1 MNLNLSINWQINDVE
16 LETSIFAL
24 LREIDR
30 VGSLQ
35 QACKR
40 INVSYRYAWGL
51 MTKWQHLLGQPLVIL
66 ERGRG
71 ARLSDIGRTLLS
83 AQDTLDSRLSLELAN
98 TSTEIKSRLQQLLSS
113 PEQNATR
120 IYASHGIA
128 INTLRELLHR
138 HSGSRLDLHFHG
150 SLESLVA
157 LQEKQCDIAGFHIP
171 EGELGGMLS
180 DNYTRLISKK
190 THQLVYIIKRQQG
203 LLVAHQN
210 PKQIH
215 ALSDL
220 CSSSITF
227 INRQAQSGTRLLF
240 DQLLQQEKLDH
251 HQILGYEN
259 EEYTHMAV
267 GAMVASGMADAGFGI
282 EAVAHKFNLSFIP
295 MVWEHYCLAIPR
307 QSPHD
312 TTVQEII
319 SILKSEAFTSSLAP
333 IPGYDLSRTGDLVKF
348 DDIFPE

>member
-16 LETSIFAL
+16 LETSLFAL

-40 INVSYRYAWGL
+40 VNVSYRYAWGL
-51 MTKWQHLLGQPLVIL
+51 MTKWQQLLGHPLVIL

-71 ARLSDIGRTLLS
+71 ASLSDIGRTLLN
-83 AQDTLDSRLSLELAN
+83 AQDTLDSRLSLELSN
-98 TSTEIKSRLQQLLSS
+98 TSTEIKSQLQQLLSP
-113 PEQNATR
+113 PEQNSTR

-138 HSGSRLDLHFHG
+138 HSTLRLDLHFHG
-150 SLESLVA
+150 SIESLVA

-171 EGELGGMLS
+171 EGELGRTLS
-180 DNYTRLISKK
+180 DNYTSLISKK
-190 THQLVYIIKRQQG
+190 THQLIYIIKRQQG
-203 LLVAHQN
+203 LLVAHNN
-210 PKQIH
+210 PKQIQ

-220 CSSSITF
+220 CRSSITF
-227 INRQAQSGTRLLF
+227 INRQPQSGTRLLF
-240 DQLLQQEKLDH
+240 DQLLQQGDVNP
-251 HQILGYEN
+251 HQILGYGN

-282 EAVAHKFNLSFIP
+282 EAAAHKFNLSFIP

-307 QSPHD
+307 QSMHQA
-312 TTVQEII
+312 TVQEII
-319 SILKSEAFTSSLAP
+319 SLLKSDAFISSLTP
-333 IPGYDLSRTGDLVKF
+333 IPGYDLSRTGELVEF
-348 DDIFPE
+348 DEIFPE